1 MKYGQNSGTQDS
13 HPAVHMNPNN
23 WTKEQVSVVVA
34 EIMDKQTVLWTLLRA
49 SDHLLEVIW
58 KMLKCD
64 FVFAFA

>member
-34 EIMDKQTVLWTLLRA
+34 EIMDKQTVLWTLEEPVA
-49 SDHLLEVIW
+49 I
-58 KMLKCD
+58 
-64 FVFAFA
+64 F